1 MHMIQGIFFLS
12 VFLFLTAGGG
22 WAETVYLNDGRVV
35 KGEIINRGSY
45 FIVVMEGNMPRRYF
59 NEQVLRI
66 EEDDTYAYETGGVTL
81 DPSKVE
87 GVSEEKAKLILTL
100 IEVNGVRKN
109 IQENMERIIS
119 QAPAE
124 NKAQLEQLFD
134 VNETV
139 QYLIPIYD
147 KYYSVEELKNIIDF
161 FRSPTGQ
168 KVIEVTPKIMQETLQ
183 TSAEYFKKKAN
194 P

>member
-1 MHMIQGIFFLS
+1 MIRKIFFLL
-12 VFLFLTAGGG
+12 VFLLLAAGGG
-22 WAETVYLNDGRVV
+22 RAETIHLNDGRVV
-35 KGEIINRGSY
+35 KGEIVNRGSY
-45 FIVVMEGNMPRRYF
+45 FIVVMEGNMPRRYY

-66 EEDDTYAYETGGVTL
+66 EEDDTYAYELGGVTL

-100 IEVNGVRKN
+100 IEVNGVRKS
-109 IQENMERIIS
+109 IQENMEKLIS

-139 QYLIPIYD
+139 QYLVPIYD
-147 KYYSVEELKNIIDF
+147 KYYSTEELKSIIDF
-161 FRSPTGQ
+161 FRSPSGQ

-183 TSAEYFKKKAN
+183 ASVEYFKKKAN

>member
-1 MHMIQGIFFLS
+1 MIRKIFFLL
-12 VFLFLTAGGG
+12 VFLFLTAGGA
-22 WAETVYLNDGRVV
+22 WAETIYLNDGKVV
-35 KGEIINRGSY
+35 KGEIVNRGSY
-45 FIVVMEGNMPRRYF
+45 FIVVMEGNMPHRYY

-66 EEDDTYAYETGGVTL
+66 EEDDAYAYETGGVTL
-81 DPSKVE
+81 DASKVE

-100 IEVNGVRKN
+100 IEVNGVRKS
-109 IQENMERIIS
+109 IQENMEKLIS

-147 KYYSVEELKNIIDF
+147 KYYSADELKNIIDF
-161 FRSPTGQ
+161 FRSPAGQ
-168 KVIEVTPKIMQETLQ
+168 KVVEVTPKIMQETLQ
-183 TSAEYFKKKAN
+183 ASVEHFKKKTN